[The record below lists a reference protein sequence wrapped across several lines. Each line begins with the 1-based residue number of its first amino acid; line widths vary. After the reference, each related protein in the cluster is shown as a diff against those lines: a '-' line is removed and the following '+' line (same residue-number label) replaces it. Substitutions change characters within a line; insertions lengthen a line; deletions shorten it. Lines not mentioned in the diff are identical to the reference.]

1 MSINIIW
8 ISLNKN
14 NTTISEYLKELENS
28 KYYKINIYNSL
39 EESINQIKNIRF
51 EETIIVVDGS
61 IFIKFI
67 EMFQQNISNIYIV
80 PKIIIFTEDKDDFI
94 NKNKEYEKIINHPF
108 YNSGGIKTN
117 INELNQFILNPICK
131 NKLIINREDDKLLSF
146 EYVDCKEKLVLPLFY
161 KTLME
166 ISPKDNIEQF
176 TESLYNKYYDKS
188 NNLHIMLDS
197 LKFSSDIPYEILSKY
212 YARIYTD
219 DASRFYSDINKDLRE
234 NKKENY
240 ISYIKILY
248 EGVKLKSLPLSK
260 EKILYRGT
268 LLLNKEIE
276 KIKKY
281 LDNKI
286 ENLPGAIIFSKSF
299 LSFSK
304 SENIAKYF
312 LNINKNNSREFSKV
326 LFKLEKDENIDHSL
340 ATHADIEELSFYNE
354 KEVLFFPFSS
364 FEIKNINEIIDNDE
378 KIYEIKL
385 LYLGKYIKEITKDL
399 NKKEK
404 IIPDSEFK
412 KEIIQLGLIRPEI
425 IKKNDNSN
433 KIFKKYEEYKEEII
447 NNKNENNNIEDI
459 ITKIKNDEKIKYKN
473 EINLIYYS
481 EKEEAKNIFGRGF
494 VDNNKDNIELK
505 INGIKNC
512 LIDKYKLKKGDNII
526 TLLLKKDLTNLSYM
540 FKNCYSL
547 KNIEELKFLNTS
559 NVKDFSHMFSN
570 HKMEKSSLFNSK
582 EQYIL
587 LSDINPLKNWNVS
600 KGISFDSMFRECSIL
615 SDIKAL
621 EKWDVSNCENFSN
634 MFCSCDALTNI
645 NPLKYW
651 NVSKGKKFSFMFFS
665 CSLLSN
671 LKPLENWDVS
681 NGEEFLD
688 MFLGCNS
695 LSDIQPLEKW
705 NVSNG
710 SNFYGLFYGC
720 KLISDISPLKNWD
733 VSNGN
738 NFSKMFY
745 NCESLSDISPLKNWD
760 VSNGNNFSE
769 MFSGCKLL
777 SDINPLNNWNVSNG
791 NNFSKMFYGCK
802 SIKNINVLN
811 WKISDIIKVDDEN
824 DNDF

>member
-14 NTTISEYLKELENS
+14 NTTISAYLKELENS

-108 YNSGGIKTN
+108 YNSGGIKTS

-166 ISPKDNIEQF
+166 ISHKDNIEQF

-304 SENIAKYF
+304 SEKIAKYF

-570 HKMEKSSLFNSK
+570 HKKESNSFNSK

-587 LSDINPLKNWNVS
+587 LSDINWKI
-600 KGISFDSMFRECSIL
+600 GMFQ
-615 SDIKAL
+615 K
-621 EKWDVSNCENFSN
+621 
-634 MFCSCDALTNI
+634 
-645 NPLKYW
+645 
-651 NVSKGKKFSFMFFS
+651 
-665 CSLLSN
+665 
-671 LKPLENWDVS
+671 
-681 NGEEFLD
+681 EFLLIVC
-688 MFLGCNS
+688 FVNAA
-695 LSDIQPLEKW
+695 
-705 NVSNG
+705 
-710 SNFYGLFYGC
+710 FY
-720 KLISDISPLKNWD
+720 LI
-733 VSNGN
+733 
-738 NFSKMFY
+738 
-745 NCESLSDISPLKNWD
+745 
-760 VSNGNNFSE
+760 
-769 MFSGCKLL
+769 
-777 SDINPLNNWNVSNG
+777 
-791 NNFSKMFYGCK
+791 
-802 SIKNINVLN
+802 
-811 WKISDIIKVDDEN
+811 
-824 DNDF
+824 